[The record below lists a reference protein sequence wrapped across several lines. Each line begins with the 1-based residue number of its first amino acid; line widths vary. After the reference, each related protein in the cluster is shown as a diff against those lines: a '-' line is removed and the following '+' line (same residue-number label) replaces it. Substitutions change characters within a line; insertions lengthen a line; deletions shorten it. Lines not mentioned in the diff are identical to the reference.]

1 MEKIDKVINYF
12 RKLNEDGMMTSSVP
26 VNRVGD
32 GGFTGRADP
41 KGPVAGR
48 DPVMKFM
55 KRNKV
60 DYRKVPNNY
69 KKWVKNLE
77 KKS

>member
-1 MEKIDKVINYF
+1 MEKIDKVINCF